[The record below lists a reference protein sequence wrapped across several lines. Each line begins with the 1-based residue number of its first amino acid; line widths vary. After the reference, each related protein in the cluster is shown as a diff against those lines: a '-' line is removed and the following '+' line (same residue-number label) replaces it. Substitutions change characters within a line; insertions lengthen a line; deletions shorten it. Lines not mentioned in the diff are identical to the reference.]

1 MSKVFDTL
9 RRNGSVSARENDS
22 ELIRPACPTPQD
34 APEFIELGPKRQ
46 VLAASP
52 GVLAGSCDLPLTAA
66 ADASGS
72 RRRGGPVP
80 ATAPVAPRLRRP
92 RMAAELLAYHAP
104 DHPVVAQ
111 YAELLAAMLEAASVK
126 KAAPHPILTL
136 CPIRGDI
143 GCTTVLLN
151 LAIVSARQGRRTL
164 VLDANTKA
172 PAVAARLGLT
182 SAPGLMELLAGDVS
196 LPQAIQASDQ
206 EQLFALTA
214 GQQGP
219 LLADVQTLQE
229 LLRQLRSEYDLVLID
244 GPRWDGKPVTLAL
257 AQACEALFLVVPSSE
272 AESNETTN
280 WLRTLPQQGIRL
292 AGTILTAQ

>member
-46 VLAASP
+46 VIAASP
-52 GVLAGSCDLPLTAA
+52 GVLAGSRDWPPCSPAEAA
-66 ADASGS
+66 PS
-72 RRRGGPVP
+72 RRQGGPVP
-80 ATAPVAPRLRRP
+80 AAAAVAPTLRRP
-92 RMAAELLAYHAP
+92 RLAPELLAYHSP
-104 DHPVVAQ
+104 DHPVVAR
-111 YAELLAAMLEAASVK
+111 YAELLTALLEAASVK
-126 KAAPHPILTL
+126 RAAPRPILSL
-136 CPIRGDI
+136 CPLRADI

-164 VLDANTKA
+164 VLDVNTKA
-172 PAVAARLGLT
+172 PALAARLGLAN
-182 SAPGLMELLAGDVS
+182 APGLMELLAGDVS
-196 LPQAIQASDQ
+196 LQEAIQASDQ
-206 EQLFALTA
+206 ELLFALTA

-229 LLRQLRSEYDLVLID
+229 LLTQLRSEYDLVLLD
-244 GPRWDGKPVTLAL
+244 GPRWDGKPATVAL
-257 AQACEALFLVVPSSE
+257 AQACDALFLVVPSSE
-272 AESNETTN
+272 AENTSTKD
-280 WLRTLPQQGIRL
+280 WLRTLPQQGIRV